1 MKVVIVDDNVMTRMV
16 LRTTFAGA
24 GHEVSGEAGTATN
37 GYEQVIRL
45 VPDLV
50 CLDIMLPDGSGID
63 VLKQIKSAH
72 PKMMVL
78 MVSGERDEST
88 IKECLASGASGFIIK
103 PFNQATVLNSV
114 NDAVMRL
121 LLVP

>member
-1 MKVVIVDDNVMTRMV
+1 MKVVIIDDNEMTRML
-16 LRTTFAGA
+16 LRTTFVAA
-24 GHEVSGEAGTATN
+24 GHEVAGEASNATN
-37 GYEQVIRL
+37 GYEQAIRL

-50 CLDIMLPDGSGID
+50 CLDIVLPDGSGID

-72 PKMMVL
+72 PKMIVL
-78 MVSGERDEST
+78 MVSGERGATT
-88 IKECLASGASGFIIK
+88 IKECLASGASGFILK